1 MSLSI
6 IGAAGIVVLLV
17 LFVIGVPVAFAMALV
32 GFVGFCYLVSPA
44 AGLELLAI
52 DFFENVSSYSLTVI
66 PLFVFMGSIAFEGGL
81 STRLYN
87 AAYTIF
93 GRRRGGLAIATIGA
107 AAGFSAICGST
118 NAAAAA
124 MSRVALPEM
133 KKHGYADVL
142 ATGCVASAGT
152 LGILI
157 PPSALLIVYGILT
170 QQGIGKLFIAGIL
183 PGILLSL
190 LFMMTVMIWCWYNPS
205 LGPAGPVTTLK
216 EKLLGLSGVIEML
229 VLFIFVMAGLF
240 LGWFSPTQAGG
251 AGAAGA
257 IVICVVRRSITWGLF
272 LKAAKDTL
280 LITCMVMFIVTGAMI
295 FGHFLAVTKIPF
307 VLSDWAGSLSIPPM
321 AIIGIIAF
329 FHLVGGCFMDA
340 FALIVLTIPIV
351 YPLVTSLGFD
361 PIWFGIIMTLLVE
374 MGAIT
379 PPVGVN
385 TYVVKGVA
393 GDDIS
398 LATIFRGIFPFLG
411 ALIVTVIILM
421 IFPQIVT
428 FLPGLM
434 H

>member
-6 IGAAGIVVLLV
+6 IGIAGIIVLLI
-17 LFVIGVPVAFAMALV
+17 LFAIGVPVAFAMALV
-32 GFVGFCYLVSPA
+32 GLIGFCYIVSPL
-44 AGLELLAI
+44 AGLELLAM
-52 DFFENVSSYSLTVI
+52 DFFENFSSYSLTVI

-87 AAYTIF
+87 AAYTMF
-93 GRRRGGLAIATIGA
+93 GRRRGGLAVATIGA

-124 MSRVALPEM
+124 MARVSLPEM

-142 ATGCVASAGT
+142 ATGCVASSGT

-183 PGILLSL
+183 PGLLLSF
-190 LFMMTVMIWCWYNPS
+190 LFMITVLAWCWYDPS
-205 LGPAGPVTTLK
+205 LGPAGPSTTLK
-216 EKLLGLSGVIEML
+216 QKIQGLTGVIEML
-229 VLFIFVMAGLF
+229 LLFLFVMLGLF

-257 IVICVVRRSITWGLF
+257 LIICLIRRTMTWRLF
-272 LKAAKDTL
+272 INAGKDTL

-307 VLSDWAGSLSIPPM
+307 ILADWAGSLPIPPM
-321 AIIGIIAF
+321 GIIAIIAF
-329 FHLVGGCFMDA
+329 LHLVGGCFMDA
-340 FALIVLTIPIV
+340 FALIVLTVPIV
-351 YPLVTSLGFD
+351 YPLVIKLGVD
-361 PIWFGIIMTLLVE
+361 PIWFGIIITLLVE

-393 GDDIS
+393 GDDVPLS
-398 LATIFRGIFPFLG
+398 VIFSGIFPFLG
-411 ALIVTVIILM
+411 ALILAVVILM

-428 FLPGLM
+428 FLPSLM
-434 H
+434 S